1 MAVAPSHEKDL
12 QALVSSVPGW
22 ARVGI
27 ALVGTAVLLIGAR
40 AVFATENGTGSAALI
55 AAGLA
60 LVFLA
65 VLVERLE
72 SLEAAGLK
80 LQLRKAEVEA
90 AADSRERAADA
101 AAQAGDDDEAKRLRA
116 EAQELRGKAQIVGA
130 AYEGLRSRMPA
141 GWERTAHLDRL
152 LREAAQQVPAVDAA
166 ALRELFRAGGD
177 GDRVFAL
184 RLMQNHPLQA
194 DPEAIVDAILRSR
207 SAMEQWHAIKAAE
220 AFTASN
226 PDEDGVET
234 IKAALRTGIRV
245 GLISDKDLDRYTVA
259 HRVLGI
265 SPGTPLDQGT

>member
-1 MAVAPSHEKDL
+1 MVAPSQEKDL
-12 QALVSSVPGW
+12 QSLVSAVPGW
-22 ARVGI
+22 ARVATG
-27 ALVGTAVLLIGAR
+27 LVGTAVLLIGAR
-40 AVFATENGTGSAALI
+40 AVFATENATGSAALV

-80 LQLRKAEVEA
+80 LQLRKAEAEA
-90 AADSRERAADA
+90 EADSRERAADA
-101 AAQAGDDDEAKRLRA
+101 AAEAGQDEEAERLRA
-116 EAQELRGKAQIVGA
+116 EARELRGRAQVVGA

-166 ALRELFRAGGD
+166 ALRELFQSGGD

-194 DPEAIVDAILRSR
+194 DPDSIVDAILRSH

-220 AFTASN
+220 AFTATSA
-226 PDEDGVET
+226 DGAGVET
-234 IKAALRTGIRV
+234 IKTAVRTGLRV
-245 GLISDKDLDRYTVA
+245 GLISDKNLDRYTLA
-259 HRVLGI
+259 HRILGI
-265 SPGTPLDQGT
+265 PPGSPLG